1 MKMEM
6 NDMADTNQMPWEEG
20 IDHSLSL
27 MREGYMYILNRR
39 KSFNSNVFETR
50 LLGKKAICMVGKEAA
65 KVFYDTEK
73 FKRKDAAPNR
83 AVQTLFG
90 KNGVQAL
97 DGQDHK
103 HRKEMFMSIMS
114 PKGLQN
120 LTNITKIQ
128 WKKALDTWEQMD
140 EVILYEEVK
149 EVLCRTACQWA
160 GVPLE
165 EDDVKEM
172 AKDLAAMFESVAA
185 VGPNHW
191 LGRNAR
197 NKVENWIG
205 ELVDKVRNGEIN
217 PPEDTALHRF
227 AWHRDLEGNLLDTET
242 AAVEVINILRPIV
255 AIAIFINF
263 TALALYHYP
272 EEREKLESRD
282 EKYAQMFV
290 QEVRRFYPFFP
301 FVVALVKK
309 DFTWNGYKFEE
320 GTLTLLDLYGT
331 NHDPEIW
338 GNPDLFSPDRFTK
351 WEGSPFGFIPQGGG
365 DYFMGHRCAGEWV
378 TVEVMKVSLDYL
390 ANQMEYEVPNQDLS
404 YSMVSIPSIPHS
416 KVVIKNVKRKV

>member
-1 MKMEM
+1 MS
-6 NDMADTNQMPWEEG
+6 NINQMPKEEG

-39 KSFNSNVFETR
+39 KSFNSDIFETR
-50 LLGKKAICMVGKEAA
+50 LLGKKAICMGGKEATE
-65 KVFYDTEK
+65 VFYDSEK

-83 AVQTLFG
+83 VVQTLFG

-97 DGQDHK
+97 DGQNHK

-114 PKGLQN
+114 PVGLER
-120 LTNITKIQ
+120 LTDITEKQ
-128 WKKALDTWEQMD
+128 WEIAINKWGKMD
-140 EVILYEEVK
+140 DIILYEEAQ
-149 EVLCRTACQWA
+149 EILCRTACQWA
-160 GVPLE
+160 GVPVQ
-165 EDDVKEM
+165 EDEIKRLTI
-172 AKDLAAMFESVAA
+172 DLGAMFESAA
-185 VGPNHW
+185 AIGPTHW

-197 NKVENWIG
+197 NQVEEWIG
-205 ELVDKVRNGEIN
+205 ELINEVRDGKVN
-217 PPEDTALHRF
+217 PPENTALHKF
-227 AWHRDLEGNLLDTET
+227 AWHRDLEGNLLDTKT

-263 TALALYHYP
+263 LALAVHHYP
-272 EEREKLESRD
+272 EEREKLETHD
-282 EKYAQMFV
+282 GKYAQMFV

-301 FVVALVKK
+301 FAVALVKK

-338 GNPDLFSPDRFTK
+338 ENPDVFRPDRFAK
-351 WEGSPFGFIPQGGG
+351 WEESPFSFIPQGGG

-378 TVEVMKVSLDYL
+378 TIEVMKVSLDYL
-390 ANQMEYEVPNQDLS
+390 ANRMKYEVPDQDLS
-404 YSMVSIPSIPHS
+404 FSMVSMPSIPHS
-416 KVVIKNVKRKV
+416 KIVLKNVKRRI